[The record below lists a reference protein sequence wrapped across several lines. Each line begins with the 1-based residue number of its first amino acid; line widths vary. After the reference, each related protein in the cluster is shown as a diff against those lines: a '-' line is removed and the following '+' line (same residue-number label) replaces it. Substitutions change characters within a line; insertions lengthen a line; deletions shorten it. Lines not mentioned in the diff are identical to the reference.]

1 MKKFLIFFIII
12 ILLCFVVYRYLEGFM
27 NDSLQAVDVNDNT
40 EIALEIPSGSTTT
53 TIAQLLYDNGLIK
66 NVNVFK
72 YYAKKE
78 GYDSKL
84 KAGSF
89 TLKKSMSVEELLD
102 ALVNKAH
109 SNNTINLTI
118 IEGLILEDTAKAI
131 SEQLSLDYN
140 KIIGLM
146 KDANYFR
153 DKHEFLKDNPN
164 IKDLQGYL
172 LPETY
177 NLYIGMSEEEVID
190 FLLTQFDNY
199 YEDSIKPYLNNLDL
213 SFEEIII
220 LSSIVEKEAVV
231 AEERPIIAGVFINR
245 LNIGMKLQSCAT
257 VNYARGE
264 WKDRLDGNDIQIDS
278 PYNTYLYEGL
288 PPTPINSPGVASID
302 AVIHSEDVDYMYFVA
317 KGDGSH
323 HFSVTYDEHMAA
335 VQKYLGD

>member
-1 MKKFLIFFIII
+1 
-12 ILLCFVVYRYLEGFM
+12 M